1 MTDADPIVSFRN
13 VSKSFGPLNVLVDL
27 SLDLKRGDTTVV
39 LGPSGT
45 GKSVLLKHIVRLLRP
60 DAGQVLFDGRD
71 VNAMTRNELIE
82 LRTRVGFLFQMSA
95 LFDSL
100 TVAQN
105 VGFPLDQH
113 TTFSR
118 SEKADRVED
127 ALRAVGLPGVG
138 GKMPAALS
146 GGQKKRVALARA
158 IVLRPS
164 LILYDEPT
172 TGLDPIRADLINELI
187 LALGHGAH
195 VSSIVVTHDMASAR
209 KVADRLVLLY
219 DGRVVADGSA
229 ETFEQS
235 QDDRVQRFIH
245 GQADAEDIEAIRAYR
260 PPDPDATADG
270 VTPNPAT
277 HAQP

>member
-1 MTDADPIVSFRN
+1 MTDSDSIVAFRR
-13 VSKSFGPLNVLVDL
+13 VSKRFGPLSVLEDL
-27 SLDLKRGDTTVV
+27 SLDLRRGETTVV

-71 VNAMTRNELIE
+71 VNAMSRDELIE

-113 TTFSR
+113 TTLAR
-118 SEKADRVED
+118 AEKADRVEE
-127 ALRAVGLPGVG
+127 ALRAVGLPDVG

-158 IVLRPS
+158 IVLHPA

-187 LALGHGAH
+187 LAIGHGPA

-209 KVADRLVLLY
+209 KIADRLVLLY
-219 DGRVVADGSA
+219 DGRVVADGTA
-229 ETFEQS
+229 ETFDQS
-235 QDDRVQRFIH
+235 DDDRVQRFIH
-245 GQADAEDIEAIRAYR
+245 GRADDEDIDAIRAYR
-260 PPDPDATADG
+260 RDTPQAPPPTI
-270 VTPNPAT
+270 T
-277 HAQP
+277 HAHP